1 MQVRIQRRW
10 MTKAAAVLMVLLA
23 ACGTQS
29 PAGGGASPR
38 PSPTASPTATI
49 DPAQEAAL
57 ADQAKCE
64 ELLGPLLETLE
75 DLDAR
80 LNVGLVFQDYTN
92 RVGDVS
98 VEYNQ
103 VRVGALPTDCVT
115 DVGVH
120 LENAMN
126 AYIRADNRWNQC
138 IGNFGC
144 DIDSIE
150 SELQRQWREASQEIR
165 MGRRGL
171 RDLA

>member
-1 MQVRIQRRW
+1 MQVRIPRGW
-10 MTKAAAVLMVLLA
+10 MTRAAVLVFLLA
-23 ACGTQS
+23 ACGTRS
-29 PAGGGASPR
+29 PAGGEASPA
-38 PSPTASPTATI
+38 PSPTASPSPTI

-64 ELLGPLLETLE
+64 ETLEPLLEALE
-75 DLDAR
+75 ELDAR
-80 LNVGLVFQDYTN
+80 LDVGLVFQDYTN
-92 RVGDVS
+92 QVGDVS

-103 VRVGALPTDCVT
+103 VRFGALSFDCVT
-115 DVGVH
+115 DVGIP
-120 LENAMN
+120 LENALN

-150 SELQRQWREASQEIR
+150 PELQRQWREASQEIR
-165 MGRRGL
+165 MGRHGL